1 MAVAGPI
8 VYASWRVP
16 EPLEAILQEAGK
28 PVPSPVL
35 GGLLLDTGAGKTCI
49 SENAAHDLGLNPI
62 RLAKTYGAGGEY
74 ELSVVNARLGFRV
87 SSSRSEHDVSFETEA
102 QVIPLLEAGG
112 RQMGLRSGD
121 TDIRLIGLLGRDLL
135 RHAQVSYDG
144 INGSFEISFDLASLS
159 ASRSQALSIQAP
171 PESRSEDR

>member
-16 EPLEAILQEAGK
+16 EPLQAILQEAGR
-28 PVPSPVL
+28 PVPNPVL
-35 GGLLLDTGAGKTCI
+35 GGLLLDTGAAKTCI
-49 SENAAHDLGLNPI
+49 SEKAADDLGLKPT

-87 SSSRSEHDVSFETEA
+87 SSARSEHEVSFETEA

-112 RQMGLRSGD
+112 RQMGLKSGD
-121 TDIRLIGLLGRDLL
+121 NEIRLIGLLGRDLL

-144 INGSFEISFDLASLS
+144 INGRFEISFDLGSLS
-159 ASRSQALSIQAP
+159 ASRSQAVHIQASP
-171 PESRSEDR
+171 